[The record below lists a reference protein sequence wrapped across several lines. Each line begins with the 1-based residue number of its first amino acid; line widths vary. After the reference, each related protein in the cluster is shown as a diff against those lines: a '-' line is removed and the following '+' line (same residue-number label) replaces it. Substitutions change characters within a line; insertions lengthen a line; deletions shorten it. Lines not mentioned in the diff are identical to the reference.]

1 MPRLTTAYPLRA
13 ILAKAWRLARAGA
26 RRFGGAARP
35 YLAAAMR
42 EVWAEEKAARAAI
55 EGMKARVR
63 ASIATLAADIAAC
76 DRFMAAWYATQEAGR
91 TVAARGAEVLA
102 FPDRRPVPTAHPRRL
117 AA

>member
-13 ILAKAWRLARAGA
+13 ILAKAWCLARAGA
-26 RRFGGAARP
+26 RRFGGAARSH
-35 YLAAAMR
+35 LAAAMR

-63 ASIATLAADIAAC
+63 ASIATLPADVAAC
-76 DRFMAAWYATQEAGR
+76 DRFMAAWHARQEAGR

-102 FPDRRPVPTAHPRRL
+102 FRRPVPAAHPRRV